1 MNTGLVFKM
10 VTFAKSELK
19 KYALT
24 MYLVLLDENI
34 DHKLYK
40 YNKPKKKT
48 RREYDLEQEHQEYHR
63 LHYS

>member
-1 MNTGLVFKM
+1 M

-40 YNKPKKKT
+40 YNKPKKKQGESMT
-48 RREYDLEQEHQEYHR
+48 QNKNIRNIIVYTVVDTFCI
-63 LHYS
+63 S